1 MSADTAVTAAAT
13 AAVAT
18 GPSSPAALPGSV
30 PAPASRGESGSG
42 AVRPV
47 VTGLGIVAPSG
58 IGVEEYWSS
67 TLRGEL
73 RVAPITRFDAS
84 RYDASLAGEISGFD
98 PEAQVDKRY
107 LVQTDRWTWIA
118 MAASRLALADAA
130 YDPAEHEPYET
141 AVVFGSGSGGNDFGQ
156 RELSRLWTRGRTA
169 VSVYQSIAWFYAAAT
184 GQTSI
189 RHGLKGPSG
198 VVVSDGAGGL
208 DSLAQ
213 ARRVIRRGTS
223 TVLAG
228 GAESGLTPYA
238 LTCHLSSGR
247 VSTATRAVDG
257 YKPFDARAGGYVP
270 GEGGAT
276 LIVEDPAAAAARGAP
291 RVYGEIA
298 GYAATHDAAHPT
310 RPAPDGQWLATAMR
324 RAIADAGLAPDDI
337 DVVFADGAGSLD
349 LDAQEAAA
357 IRAVFGGRPV
367 PVTAPQGLVGRLCA
381 GGSALSVASALLSIR
396 DGVLPAVGNLDT
408 PHPDHGLNLVRE
420 PSQAA
425 VRTALVNARGYGGFN
440 SSLVV
445 RAAT

>member
-1 MSADTAVTAAAT
+1 MSAALDTATVGTAT
-13 AAVAT
+13 VGT
-18 GPSSPAALPGSV
+18 
-30 PAPASRGESGSG
+30 G

-47 VTGLGIVAPSG
+47 VTGLGVIAPSG
-58 IGVEEYWSS
+58 LEVEQYWAS

-73 RVAPITRFDAS
+73 RIAPISRFDPD
-84 RYDASLAGEISGFD
+84 RYDATLAGEVAGFE
-98 PEAQVDKRY
+98 PEEHVDKRY
-107 LVQTDRWTWIA
+107 IIQTDRWTWFG

-130 YDPAEHEPYET
+130 YDPADHDPYAT

-156 RELSRLWTRGRTA
+156 RELQRLWTRGRAA
-169 VSVYQSIAWFYAAAT
+169 VSVYQSIAWFYAATT

-198 VVVSDGAGGL
+198 VVISDGAGGL

-228 GAESGLTPYA
+228 GAESGLTPYG

-247 VSTATRAVDG
+247 VSTAATAADG
-257 YKPFDARAGGYVP
+257 YKPFDVRANGYLP

-276 LIVEDPAAAAARGAP
+276 LVVEDPAAAAARGAP

-298 GYAATHDAAHPT
+298 GYAATHAAADHA
-310 RPAPDGQWLATAMR
+310 RPAPDGRWLATAMR
-324 RAIADAGLAPDDI
+324 RALADASVVPGEV
-337 DVVFADGAGSLD
+337 DVVFADGAGSPD

-357 IRAVFGGRPV
+357 IRAVFGDRA
-367 PVTAPQGLVGRLCA
+367 VTAPQGFVGRMCA
-381 GGSALSVASALLSIR
+381 GGSALSVAAALLSIR
-396 DGVLPAVGNLDT
+396 DGVIPAVGNLDT
-408 PHPDHGLNLVRE
+408 PDPGYGLDLV
-420 PSQAA
+420 QATRRTP
-425 VRTALVNARGYGGFN
+425 VRVALVDARGYGGFN

-445 RAAT
+445 RAVDPA

>member
-1 MSADTAVTAAAT
+1 MSASAPARPTSADTPSAADGSAPDTASARR
-13 AAVAT
+13 V
-18 GPSSPAALPGSV
+18 PGT
-30 PAPASRGESGSG
+30 
-42 AVRPV
+42 VRPV

-58 IGVEEYWSS
+58 IGVQEYWAS

-73 RVAPITRFDAS
+73 RVAPITRFDPS
-84 RYDASLAGEISGFD
+84 RYDARLAGQVTGFE
-98 PEAQVDKRY
+98 PEDHVDKRY
-107 LVQTDRWTWIA
+107 LVQTDRWTWFG

-130 YDPAEHEPYET
+130 YDPGDHEPYAT

-156 RELSRLWTRGRTA
+156 RELERLWTRGRTA
-169 VSVYQSIAWFYAAAT
+169 VSVYQSIAWFYAATT

-247 VSTATRAVDG
+247 VSTAAEPAAG
-257 YKPFDARAGGYVP
+257 YKPFDLHARGYLP

-276 LIVEDPAAAAARGAP
+276 LVVEDPAAAARRGAP
-291 RVYGEIA
+291 HVYGEIA
-298 GYAATHDAAHPT
+298 GYAATHDAAGHART
-310 RPAPDGQWLATAMR
+310 APDGRWLAVAMR
-324 RAIADAGLAPDDI
+324 RALADAGVDPDEV
-337 DVVFADGAGSLD
+337 DVVFADGAGSPD

-357 IRAVFGGRPV
+357 IRAVFGARPV

-381 GGSALSVASALLSIR
+381 GGSALSVAAALLAIR
-396 DGVLPAVGNLDT
+396 DGVIPAVGNLDT
-408 PHPDHGLNLVRE
+408 PDPAHGLDLVRD
-420 PSQAA
+420 PRPGV

-445 RAAT
+445 RAVSPT

>member
-1 MSADTAVTAAAT
+1 MAAARQDQ
-13 AAVAT
+13 ALA
-18 GPSSPAALPGSV
+18 PSLTS
-30 PAPASRGESGSG
+30 
-42 AVRPV
+42 VRPV
-47 VTGLGIVAPSG
+47 VTGLGVVAPSG
-58 IGVEEYWSS
+58 IGVEEHWSS
-67 TLRGEL
+67 TLRGDL
-73 RVAPITRFDAS
+73 RVAPITRFDPS
-84 RYDASLAGEISGFD
+84 RYDATLAGEILGFD
-98 PEAQVDKRY
+98 PEEQVDKRY
-107 LVQTDRWTWIA
+107 LVQTDRWTWIG

-130 YDPAEHEPYET
+130 YDPAAHEPYAT
-141 AVVFGSGSGGNDFGQ
+141 AVVFGSGSGGNGFGQ

-169 VSVYQSIAWFYAAAT
+169 VSVYQSIAWFYAATT

-208 DSLAQ
+208 DSIAQ
-213 ARRVIRRGTS
+213 ARRVIRRGTA

-247 VSTATRAVDG
+247 VSTAAVAADG
-257 YKPFDARAGGYVP
+257 YKPFDARANGYVP

-276 LIVEDPAAAAARGAP
+276 LIVEDPAAAAARGA

-298 GYAATHDAAHPT
+298 GYAATHDAAHPC
-310 RPAPDGQWLATAMR
+310 RPAPDARWLATAMR
-324 RAIADAGLAPDDI
+324 RAIADAGLTPDDI
-337 DVVFADGAGSLD
+337 DVVFADGAGSVD

-357 IRAVFGGRPV
+357 IRAVFAGRPV

-381 GGSALSVASALLSIR
+381 GGSALAVASALLSIR

-408 PHPDHGLNLVRE
+408 PHPDHDLHLVRQ
-420 PSQAA
+420 PRPAT
-425 VRTALVNARGYGGFN
+425 VRVALVNARGYGGFN

-445 RAAT
+445 RAVDPR